1 MPLRKRSLY
10 LRNGNIEIR
19 FSCFILPYIISAITG
34 NKENTWYIISVMPI
48 LLESQNKQNSYE
60 TGYLSQRI
68 FKYAVET

>member
-1 MPLRKRSLY
+1 M
-10 LRNGNIEIR
+10 EIR
-19 FSCFILPYIISAITG
+19 FSCFILSYIISAITG

-68 FKYAVET
+68 FKHAVET